1 MTESYEQFCQWVD
14 TCESEEQLQQYRK
27 DNAATALRNEFWKQR
42 KLAMGADSPL
52 EKQRALVKTHW
63 LQQYFSCRIPMTRA
77 VNQFAAPEGL
87 YGIFISQ
94 KAAVGTGCVIF
105 QNVSIGSNTLPD
117 APNAGFPVVGNNVHI
132 GAGAVISG
140 GVVIGD
146 NVRIAPNSCVTVDVP
161 ANSVVTGSKIFVETW
176 ETAPE
181 NQHLTPD
188 QFLKQRF
195 ERVIYDYEQ
204 HLGDPLIHVE
214 QATAA
219 DIDAVMQLYKDR
231 INWFR
236 WKKVPQWGHYL
247 QHHPREDFLERIN
260 AGEYYVLKRGEE
272 CIGGF
277 ALLEDSDHWQDEQ
290 TNAYYLR
297 RAVAKVGYKNLGRI
311 VAAEAKKI
319 ADAAGKEAL
328 RLECIYE
335 NERLNALWE
344 NLGFA
349 FVRDAEGSYHCSL
362 RQWKEKEPE
371 TPEPTEE

>member
-1 MTESYEQFCQWVD
+1 MTENYEQFCQWVD
-14 TCESEEQLQQYRK
+14 TCENEEQLQQYRK
-27 DNAATALRNEFWKQR
+27 DTAATTLRNEFWKQR
-42 KLAMGADSPL
+42 KLAMSAESSL
-52 EKQRALVKTHW
+52 EKQRALVKIHW
-63 LQQYFSCRIPMTRA
+63 LQQYFSCRIPITRA
-77 VNQFAAPEGL
+77 VNQFTAPEGL

-94 KAAVGTGCVIF
+94 RAVLGAGCVIF

-117 APNAGFPVVGNNVHI
+117 APNAGFPIVGNNVHI

-140 GVVIGD
+140 SAVIGD
-146 NVRIAPNSCVTVDVP
+146 NVRIAPNSCVTEDVP
-161 ANSVVTGSKIFVETW
+161 ANSIVIGSKILTETR
-176 ETAPE
+176 TIPLE
-181 NQHLTPD
+181 NQHLTPE

-195 ERVIYDYEQ
+195 IQVIYDYEQ
-204 HLGDPLIHVE
+204 HPDDPRIHVE
-214 QATAA
+214 QATEA
-219 DIDAVMQLYKDR
+219 DLDELMQIYKDR

-247 QHHPREDFLERIN
+247 QHHPREDFLERIR
-260 AGEYYVLKRGEE
+260 AGEYYVLKKDAE

-277 ALLEDSDHWQDEQ
+277 ALLEDSDQWQDEE

-297 RAVAKVGYKNLGRI
+297 RAVSKVGYKNLGRI

-335 NERLNALWE
+335 NEQLNALWE
-344 NLGFA
+344 KLGFA

-371 TPEPTEE
+371 TPEQTEV